1 MVKPK
6 HKHPAFGA
14 VVDDLKKK
22 KARLGADPGEAERSR
37 PVWHVG
43 SMDWDGPYGWAALTD
58 PALVRELWERLRA
71 FESMSWVEIEQQGGS
86 HNVEI
91 AKLSAEA
98 RQRLV
103 ELRQDDVDELFSL
116 RMTGR
121 RRVWGF
127 REANVLRFLWWDPD
141 HQVCPVDKG

>member
-1 MVKPK
+1 M
-6 HKHPAFGA
+6 
-14 VVDDLKKK
+14 
-22 KARLGADPGEAERSR
+22 
-37 PVWHVG
+37 
-43 SMDWDGPYGWAALTD
+43 
-58 PALVRELWERLRA
+58 
-71 FESMSWVEIEQQGGS
+71 
-86 HNVEI
+86 EI